1 MKKKFLLIALLI
13 AIFLLLICFFT
24 WERLML
30 TFFGNAL
37 GLVFLF
43 ALAGFILHRHEE
55 DKQTFPKARKATIM
69 LK

>member
-1 MKKKFLLIALLI
+1 MKKKFLLIALLTS
-13 AIFLLLICFFT
+13 IFLLLICFFT

-55 DKQTFPKARKATIM
+55 D
-69 LK
+69 